1 MQASHGRKVM
11 TFTVSRSFL
20 AYSGIFGQKGVLGKL
35 GITVADAAWGLVR
48 RVQDVLFLD
57 IYSKLHRN
65 FKEHNDYVP
74 GGFSRHM
81 RGYEAN
87 ALRIAERE

>member
-35 GITVADAAWGLVR
+35 GITVADAAWELAPLR
-48 RVQDVLFLD
+48 LSPSRPVLFLD
-57 IYSKLHRN
+57 I
-65 FKEHNDYVP
+65 F
-74 GGFSRHM
+74 FI
-81 RGYEAN
+81 
-87 ALRIAERE
+87 IAQK

>member
-20 AYSGIFGQKGVLGKL
+20 AYSGIFGQNGVLGKL
-35 GITVADAAWGLVR
+35 GITVADAAWGLAR

-57 IYSKLHRN
+57 ILHASSLLKFLKQCNNLHWTSK
-65 FKEHNDYVP
+65 
-74 GGFSRHM
+74 SSS
-81 RGYEAN
+81 
-87 ALRIAERE
+87 I